1 MLINN
6 QKHPQVG
13 GRIRTLPLVMCQE
26 PVWVPKV
33 IQTSAPD
40 LKVTPAVEEMVRLEG
55 HYWAKSW
62 AKGRKIEIG
71 FAGFSRR
78 FLNIYH
84 LHFIYISFIY
94 RHIIHTIMHIHVFHA
109 CPFLLSIKLQ
119 LSHTKNR
126 THSLD
131 LPVEVVLARRL
142 NGLKFRVIRRTWQC
156 VSPW

>member
-6 QKHPQVG
+6 QKHLQVG

-71 FAGFSRR
+71 FAGFSRG

-94 RHIIHTIMHIHVFHA
+94 RHIIHTIMHIYMFFTHVLFFCQSNSNYHIQKPEPTHWT
-109 CPFLLSIKLQ
+109 CLWKLCW
-119 LSHTKNR
+119 
-126 THSLD
+126 
-131 LPVEVVLARRL
+131 PGV
-142 NGLKFRVIRRTWQC
+142 
-156 VSPW
+156 